1 MIEVDGVVRRFGKVV
16 ALDGVGFAAPDG
28 AITGILG
35 PNGAGKTTLM
45 RILATLIPADEGTA
59 RVDGFDCARDPL
71 AVRERFGIL
80 SDAKGL
86 YPRLTAR
93 ENVAYFGALHGLSTA
108 RIAGRID
115 TLFADLD
122 MVALTNRRTDGFSQG
137 EKMKTA
143 IARALVH
150 DPQNVLLDEP
160 TNGLDVIATR
170 AMRELILALK
180 GAGKC
185 VLFSSHIMQE
195 VSAVCDRIVVL
206 DRGRVVAS
214 GTPAELLALSGRA
227 TLEDAFVALLGS
239 SAAGLEP

>member
-1 MIEVDGVVRRFGKVV
+1 MPKNAAPNAMRSSATLWVDPIVVRQ
-16 ALDGVGFAAPDG
+16 
-28 AITGILG
+28 
-35 PNGAGKTTLM
+35 
-45 RILATLIPADEGTA
+45 
-59 RVDGFDCARDPL
+59 
-71 AVRERFGIL
+71 RFGIL

-93 ENVAYFGALHGLSTA
+93 ENIDYFGALYGLPRAAVNA
-108 RIAGRID
+108 RRDA
-115 TLFADLD
+115 LFAQLD
-122 MVALTNRRTDGFSQG
+122 MGALANRRTDGFSQG

-143 IARALVH
+143 IARALIH

-170 AMRELILALK
+170 AMRELIRELRN
-180 GAGKC
+180 AGKC

-206 DRGRVVAS
+206 NRGRVVAS
-214 GTPAELLALSGRA
+214 GTPADLLQASGRT

-239 SAAGLEP
+239 AAGLAA

>member
-1 MIEVDGVVRRFGKVV
+1 MIAVEALSKRFGSVQ
-16 ALDGVGFAAPDG
+16 ALAAVSFAAPDG

-45 RILATLIPADEGTA
+45 RILATLLTPDTGTA
-59 RVDGFDCARDPL
+59 LVDGHDGTLDPL
-71 AVRERFGIL
+71 AVRRRFGIL

-93 ENVAYFGALHGLSTA
+93 ENVDYFGALYGLPRSTVDA
-108 RIAGRID
+108 RREA
-115 TLFADLD
+115 LFAQLD
-122 MVALTNRRTDGFSQG
+122 MGALADRRTDGFSQG

-143 IARALVH
+143 IARALIH

-170 AMRELILALK
+170 AMRDLIRQLK
-180 GAGKC
+180 SAGKC

-206 DRGRVVAS
+206 NRGRVVAA
-214 GTPAELLALSGRA
+214 GTPADLLQTSGSA

-239 SAAGLEP
+239 AEGLGA

>member
-1 MIEVDGVVRRFGKVV
+1 MIAVEALSKRFGSIQ
-16 ALDGVGFAAPDG
+16 ALDAVSFAAPDG

-45 RILATLIPADEGTA
+45 RILATLLTPDAGTA
-59 RVDGFDCARDPL
+59 LVDGFDGTLDPIV
-71 AVRERFGIL
+71 VRQRFGIL

-93 ENVAYFGALHGLSTA
+93 ENVDYFGALYGLPREEVSA
-108 RIAGRID
+108 RRDA
-115 TLFADLD
+115 LFAQLD
-122 MVALTNRRTDGFSQG
+122 MGALANRRTDGFSQG

-143 IARALVH
+143 IARALIH

-170 AMRELILALK
+170 AMRELIRELK
-180 GAGKC
+180 NASKC

-206 DRGRVVAS
+206 NRGRVVAA
-214 GTPAELLALSGRA
+214 GTPTDLLQATGCA
-227 TLEDAFVALLGS
+227 TLEDAFVSLLGS
-239 SAAGLEP
+239 AEGLVA

>member
-1 MIEVDGVVRRFGKVV
+1 MIAVEALSKRFGAVQ
-16 ALDGVGFAAPDG
+16 ALDAVSFAAPDG

-45 RILATLIPADEGTA
+45 RILATLLVPDAGTA
-59 RVDGFDCARDPL
+59 LVDGHDGTQDPIV
-71 AVRERFGIL
+71 VRQRFGIL

-93 ENVAYFGALHGLSTA
+93 ENVDYFGALYGLPREEVNPRREA
-108 RIAGRID
+108 
-115 TLFADLD
+115 LFAQLD
-122 MVALTNRRTDGFSQG
+122 MGALANRRTDGFSQG

-143 IARALVH
+143 IARALIH

-170 AMRELILALK
+170 AMRDLIHDLK
-180 GAGKC
+180 NAGKC

-206 DRGRVVAS
+206 NRGRVVAV
-214 GTPAELLALSGRA
+214 GTPADLLASSGCA

-239 SAAGLEP
+239 AEGLAA

>member
-1 MIEVDGVVRRFGKVV
+1 MIATDNLTKRFGAVT
-16 ALDGVGFAAPDG
+16 ALDGVGFEAHDG

-45 RILATLIPADEGTA
+45 RILATLLHPDNGSA
-59 RVDGFDCARDPL
+59 RVDNIDCVADPL
-71 AVRERFGIL
+71 TVRERFGIL

-93 ENVAYFGALHGLSTA
+93 ENVAYFGELHGLA
-108 RIAGRID
+108 RDVVRERCDI
-115 TLFADLD
+115 LFRRLD
-122 MVALTNRRTDGFSQG
+122 MTALADRRTEGFSQG

-143 IARALVH
+143 ITRALIH

-160 TNGLDVIATR
+160 TNGLDVLSTR
-170 AMRELILALK
+170 AMRELVLDLK
-180 GAGKC
+180 AAGKC

-206 DRGRVVAS
+206 NHGRIVAH
-214 GTPAELLALSGRA
+214 GTPVELLQLSGRA
-227 TLEDAFVALLGS
+227 SLEDAFVALLGS
-239 SAAGLEP
+239 AEGLAA

>member
-1 MIEVDGVVRRFGKVV
+1 MIAVDALSKRFGAVQ
-16 ALDGVGFAAPDG
+16 ALAAVTFDAPDG

-45 RILATLIPADEGTA
+45 RILATLVTPDAGTA
-59 RVDGFDCARDPL
+59 LVDGHDGTRDPIT
-71 AVRERFGIL
+71 VRRRFGIL

-93 ENVAYFGALHGLSTA
+93 ENVDYFGALYGLPRAQIDA
-108 RIAGRID
+108 RRDA
-115 TLFADLD
+115 LFAQLD
-122 MVALTNRRTDGFSQG
+122 MGALAGRRTDGFSQG

-143 IARALVH
+143 IARALIH

-170 AMRELILALK
+170 AMRELIRELR

-206 DRGRVVAS
+206 NRGRVAAA
-214 GTPAELLALSGRA
+214 GTPDELLAASGCA

-239 SAAGLEP
+239 AEGLAA

>member
-45 RILATLIPADEGTA
+45 RILATLIGPDAGSA
-59 RVDGFDCARDPL
+59 RVDGHDCTVEPM
-71 AVRERFGIL
+71 AVRQRFGIL

-93 ENVAYFGALHGLSTA
+93 ENVGYFGALHGLSRGTI
-108 RIAGRID
+108 RERTDI
-115 TLFADLD
+115 LFNRLD
-122 MVALTNRRTDGFSQG
+122 MKALGDRRTDGFSQG

-143 IARALVH
+143 IARALIH

-170 AMRELILALK
+170 AMRELILDLK
-180 GAGKC
+180 AAGKC

-227 TLEDAFVALLGS
+227 TLEDAFVALVELGREGS
-239 SAAGLEP
+239 

>member
-1 MIEVDGVVRRFGKVV
+1 MIAVEHLVRRFGTVV
-16 ALDGVGFAAPDG
+16 ALDDVSFPAADG

-45 RILATLIPADEGTA
+45 RILATLILPDSGIA
-59 RVDGFDCARDPL
+59 RVDDHDCVADPM
-71 AVRERFGIL
+71 AVRQRFGIL

-93 ENVAYFGALHGLSTA
+93 ENVAYLGRLHGLRSA
-108 RIAGRID
+108 LIRERSD
-115 TLFADLD
+115 SLFARLD
-122 MVALTNRRTDGFSQG
+122 MQALADRRTDGFSQG

-143 IARALVH
+143 IARALIH

-195 VSAVCDRIVVL
+195 VSAVCDRIIVL
-206 DRGRVVAS
+206 SRGKVVAS
-214 GTPAELLALSGRA
+214 GTPIQLVKMSGRE
-227 TLEDAFVALLGS
+227 TLEDAFVTLLGS
-239 SAAGLEP
+239 AEGLEP

>member
-1 MIEVDGVVRRFGKVV
+1 MITLDHLTRRFGDVV
-16 ALDGVGFAAPDG
+16 ALDQVSFAATDG

-45 RILATLIPADEGTA
+45 RILATLILPDSGVA
-59 RVDGFDCARDPL
+59 RVDEHDCVEAPL
-71 AVRERFGIL
+71 AVRQRFGIL

-93 ENVAYFGALHGLSTA
+93 ENVAYFGALHGLPRALIRARTA
-108 RIAGRID
+108 A
-115 TLFADLD
+115 LFERLD
-122 MVALTNRRTDGFSQG
+122 MTSIANRRTDGFSQG

-143 IARALVH
+143 IARALIH

-180 GAGKC
+180 EAGKC

-195 VSAVCDRIVVL
+195 VSAVCDRIIVL
-206 DRGRVVAS
+206 NKGRIVAI
-214 GTPAELLALSGRA
+214 GTPTQLVKMSGRP
-227 TLEDAFVALLGS
+227 TLEDAFVTLLGS
-239 SAAGLEP
+239 GEGLER

>member
-1 MIEVDGVVRRFGKVV
+1 VITVDHLTRRFGDVV
-16 ALDGVGFAAPDG
+16 ALDQVTFLATDG

-45 RILATLIPADEGTA
+45 RILATLILPDGGKAK
-59 RVDGFDCARDPL
+59 VDDHDCVGEPL
-71 AVRERFGIL
+71 AVRQRFGIL

-93 ENVAYFGALHGLSTA
+93 ENVAYFGALHGLPRAVIRERASA
-108 RIAGRID
+108 
-115 TLFADLD
+115 LFDQLG
-122 MVALTNRRTDGFSQG
+122 MSALANRRTEGFSQG

-143 IARALVH
+143 IARALIH

-160 TNGLDVIATR
+160 TNGLDVLATR
-170 AMRELILALK
+170 AMRELIIALK
-180 GAGKC
+180 NAGKC

-206 DRGRVVAS
+206 NKGKIVAI
-214 GTPAELLALSGRA
+214 GTPTQLVKMSGRP
-227 TLEDAFVALLGS
+227 TLEDAFVTLLGS
-239 SAAGLEP
+239 AEGLER

>member
-16 ALDGVGFAAPDG
+16 ALDGVGFGAPDG

-45 RILATLIPADEGTA
+45 RILATLIPADEG
-59 RVDGFDCARDPL
+59 RCSVDGFDCARDPL

-93 ENVAYFGALHGLSTA
+93 ENVAYFGALHGLSGA
-108 RIAGRID
+108 RIAERID
-115 TLFADLD
+115 RLFADLD
-122 MVALTNRRTDGFSQG
+122 MIGLTNRRTEGFSQG

-143 IARALVH
+143 IARTLVH

-180 GAGKC
+180 SAGKC

-195 VSAVCDRIVVL
+195 VSAVCDRIVIL
-206 DRGRVVAS
+206 DRGRVVAA

-239 SAAGLEP
+239 AAAGLEP

>member
-1 MIEVDGVVRRFGKVV
+1 MIVVEGLTRRFGDIV
-16 ALDGVGFAAPDG
+16 ALDSVAFTAPDG

-35 PNGAGKTTLM
+35 PYGAGTTTLM
-45 RILATLIPADEGTA
+45 RILATLIPPDAGKA
-59 RVDGFDCARDPL
+59 SVDGHDCVDDAFD
-71 AVRERFGIL
+71 VRQRFGIL

-93 ENVAYFGALHGLSTA
+93 ENVAYFGALHGMPSPVIAA
-108 RIAGRID
+108 RIE
-115 TLFADLD
+115 TLFRDLAMTSLRD
-122 MVALTNRRTDGFSQG
+122 RRTDGFSQG

-180 GAGKC
+180 TAGKC

-195 VSAVCDRIVVL
+195 VSAVCDRIVIL
-206 DRGRVVAS
+206 DRGRVVAAGS
-214 GTPAELLALSGRA
+214 PDQLLHATA
-227 TLEDAFVALLGS
+227 APTLEDAFVALLGT
-239 SAAGLEP
+239 AEGLER

>member
-1 MIEVDGVVRRFGKVV
+1 VIEVAGLTRRFGPVV
-16 ALDGVGFAAPDG
+16 ALDNVKFRAADG

-45 RILATLIPADEGTA
+45 RILATLILPDSGTA
-59 RVDGFDCARDPL
+59 SVDEYDCVADSL
-71 AVRERFGIL
+71 GVRQRFGIL

-93 ENVAYFGALHGLSTA
+93 EHVAYFGALHGLPRRTV
-108 RIAGRID
+108 RERTGM
-115 TLFADLD
+115 LFDRLD
-122 MVALTNRRTDGFSQG
+122 MTALADRRTDGFSQG

-143 IARALVH
+143 IARALIH

-170 AMRELILALK
+170 AMRELILDLK
-180 GAGKC
+180 NAGKC

-195 VSAVCDRIVVL
+195 VSAVCDRIIIL
-206 DRGRVVAS
+206 NRGKVVAS
-214 GTPAELLALSGRA
+214 GTPSQLIAMSGRPS
-227 TLEDAFVALLGS
+227 LEDAFVTLLGS
-239 SAAGLEP
+239 AEGLER